1 MSNYDI
7 QRDIE
12 DLKSQMLLL
21 TEIVANLN
29 EKIKEL
35 QKGVVR

>member
-12 DLKSQMLLL
+12 YLKSQMLLL

-29 EKIKEL
+29 EQIKKL
-35 QKGVVR
+35 QKERE